1 MVLKDNE
8 TVNVV
13 GGASYITAALVS
25 ALSKAISTIYSLG
38 QNLGSAIYRL
48 IHKQHC

>member
-8 TVNVV
+8 TVNIV
-13 GGASYITAALVS
+13 GGASVITAALIS
-25 ALSKAISTIYSLG
+25 ALSHAVSTIYGFG

-48 IHKQHC
+48 IRKQHC

>member
-1 MVLKDNE
+1 MILKDNE

-25 ALSKAISTIYSLG
+25 ALTKAISAIYGFG